1 MQTIVPPPPSTLL
14 PVLQKGK
21 SLYLVWYEYYHTL
34 PKTHRHSLGI
44 KIDTLFIE
52 IIEAIAIAT
61 YLTRTEKQPYV
72 RIAIRKVDTLK
83 ILLMVLWETKSLTD
97 KKYLALSAKV
107 EEVGK
112 MLGGWSGQLAKQ
124 NSPDI

>member
-1 MQTIVPPPPSTLL
+1 MQTIVPPPSTLL

>member
-1 MQTIVPPPPSTLL
+1 M
-14 PVLQKGK
+14 
-21 SLYLVWYEYYHTL
+21 YLVWYEYYHTL